1 MDAVADQLIDNLLL
15 NIKTLI
21 MSNLLYYA
29 AIILILFWALGFF
42 VYNIGALI
50 HILLILALVSIL
62 LRIINGK
69 NVMK

>member
-1 MDAVADQLIDNLLL
+1 MAYYPMFH
-15 NIKTLI
+15 IKILI
-21 MSNLLYYA
+21 MTNLLYYVA
-29 AIILILFWALGFF
+29 LILILFWALGFF

-50 HILLILALVSIL
+50 HILLLLAVVSIL

>member
-1 MDAVADQLIDNLLL
+1 MFH
-15 NIKTLI
+15 IKILI
-21 MSNLLYYA
+21 MTNLLYYVA
-29 AIILILFWALGFF
+29 LILILFWALGFF

-50 HILLILALVSIL
+50 HILLLLAVVSIL